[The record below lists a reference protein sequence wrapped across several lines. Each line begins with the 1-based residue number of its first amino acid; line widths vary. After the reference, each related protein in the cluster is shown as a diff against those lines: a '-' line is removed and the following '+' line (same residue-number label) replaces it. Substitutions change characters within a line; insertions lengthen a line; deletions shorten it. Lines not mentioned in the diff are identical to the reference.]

1 MNILIL
7 GWRDPRHPLAGGA
20 EQVVHEHAKGWIRAG
35 NKVTLFSSRF
45 KNSRKKETLDRVKI
59 IREGH
64 QYLGVQIAA
73 FLFYL
78 NHKKDF
84 DFIIDQ
90 FHGIPFFTPLYVR
103 KPKVALIQEVAR
115 NVWFLNPLP
124 WPINLVTGALGYVS
138 EPLVFLIYKKT
149 QFMAGSESAKKD
161 LTKFGIP
168 LKNITVV
175 PHGVILPKS
184 KVEIQKQKIKTVTYL
199 GILSKDK
206 GIEDAI
212 KTFALLNQKDNFVF
226 WVIGK
231 AEQKNYE
238 KKIKSMARKL
248 GLDRKVKFWG
258 YVDRDKKFNLLAKS
272 HALINPSIHEGWG
285 LVNIEANS
293 VGAPVIA
300 YNVSGSIDSVKDGQ
314 SGLICR
320 QNSPECLAETVL
332 NLLAD
337 VKLYSKLQK
346 GSLEWAGNFSWQKS
360 RKLSLE
366 LVKRISKN

>member
-124 WPINLVTGALGYVS
+124 WPINLVVGILGFIVEPFIFFLYKNSQFITGS
-138 EPLVFLIYKKT
+138 
-149 QFMAGSESAKKD
+149 QSAKKD
-161 LTKFGIP
+161 VSKFGIP
-168 LKNITVV
+168 LKSITVV
-175 PHGVILPKS
+175 PHGVILPKF
-184 KVEIQKQKIKTVTYL
+184 KVRTKKSRIKTITYL
-199 GILSKDK
+199 GVISRDK

-212 KTFALLNQKDNFVF
+212 NAFAILNNNDNFRF
-226 WVIGK
+226 WVVGK
-231 AEQKNYE
+231 AEKKGYE
-238 KKIKSMARKL
+238 KSVKHRVNKL
-248 GLDRKVKFWG
+248 GLTRKVKFWG
-258 YVDRDKKFNLLAKS
+258 FVDANKKFELLAQS
-272 HALINPSIHEGWG
+272 HVLINPSIHEGWG
-285 LVNIEANS
+285 LVNIEANY
-293 VGAPVIA
+293 VGTPTIV
-300 YNVSGSIDSVKDGQ
+300 YNVSGSVDSVRDGQ
-314 SGLICR
+314 SGLICK
-320 QNSPECLAETVL
+320 QNTPECLAENISL
-332 NLLAD
+332 LLAD
-337 VKLYSKLQK
+337 EKLYSKVQRGALN
-346 GSLEWAGNFSWQKS
+346 WAKNFSWRKS

-366 LVKRISKN
+366 LIERLAKS

>member
-7 GWRDPRHPLAGGA
+7 GWRDPKHPLAGGA
-20 EQVVHEHAKGWIRAG
+20 EQVVHEHAKGWIEVG
-35 NKVTLFSSRF
+35 NSVTLFSSRF
-45 KNSRKKETLDRVKI
+45 KGSLKEETLDGVEIVR
-59 IREGH
+59 GGF
-64 QYLGVQIAA
+64 QYLVVQLAA
-73 FLFYL
+73 FIYYL
-78 NHKKDF
+78 KNKGKF
-84 DFIIDQ
+84 DLIIDQ

-103 KPKVALIQEVAR
+103 KPKIALIQEVAQ

-238 KKIKSMARKL
+238 KKIKSVVRKL
-248 GLDRKVKFWG
+248 GLARKVKFWG
-258 YVDRDKKFNLLAKS
+258 YVDGDKKFNLLAKS
-272 HALINPSIHEGWG
+272 HVLINPSIHEGWG

-293 VGAPVIA
+293 VDTPVIA

-320 QNSPECLAETVL
+320 QNSPECLAETIL

-337 VKLYSKLQK
+337 IKLFSKFQK